1 MPQLCYCPPAPPAPK
16 LAAMTALNNPILNTP
31 FAPPEKH
38 WLLDDSGTPTGE
50 TVEQRRRSEYIVAVA
65 TPKRKRGGQ
74 EELILDDTAT
84 NERHPNDRI
93 NAIRAEIDQWRGLPE
108 ASWGVTYETARLL
121 KHWRATDRE
130 RPLFFCQTEAAET
143 IIWLTEVAPKNPV
156 HARHVEYFR
165 EKSEV
170 ANPGLFRLAMKL
182 ATGAGKTTVMAM
194 LIAWQA
200 INKARR
206 PQSKTFTDA
215 FLLVAPGITIKDRLR
230 VLMPEAGSSIYE
242 RLSIVPRDMMDDLK
256 KARIVVTNY
265 HAFQLKVKADISK
278 GTLAVLRAR
287 QDPETFDARFRETEA
302 DMVKRVMQPLMGR
315 RGIIVMNDEAHHCYE
330 APPASASR
338 PVARAEE
345 ESQAEAEAEAE
356 QARKQARVWINGIR
370 AVDRVIGVKTVYDLS
385 ATPFFLR
392 GSGEEEGKLFPWV
405 ASDFSLMDAIEAG
418 IVKVPRVPTHD
429 DVVKRDEPIFRHVYK
444 HVRDQLP
451 RAGRRKSAA
460 HSPNELPA
468 QLEAALKALYRDY
481 AARYEEWA
489 AKGAETPPV
498 FIVVANNTS
507 TSKLIHDWIAGWC
520 ENPDELDPAKRR
532 WRAGNLPLFNN
543 VKDGQPLN
551 RRPTVLI
558 DSHELDSGE
567 AISDTFHEVAAEE
580 IEAFRR
586 ELRRIPG
593 RDADAISDADLLREV
608 MNTVGQKGKLG
619 GPVRCVVSVS
629 MLTEGWDANTVTHIL
644 GCRAFGTRLL
654 CEQVVGRALRR
665 VSYEPDDEGMFRPEY
680 AEVLGVPFDF
690 MPANSSKDFK
700 PPKPRTRVFADE
712 ERPAPEIRF
721 PRVLGY
727 RVQFPKGRLRATFVD
742 DSRMRLGAD
751 TPIPRETEIDPLV
764 GAGNRL
770 DLGELD
776 AIRPQTVAYMLAKRA
791 LERWALMAEN
801 MSSEPLFL
809 FPQFL
814 TVARRWL
821 DECLHLADGRTAG
834 WLSLAGYRDEAVDR
848 IVRACAKA
856 LDRAG
861 KEEILPVM
869 QPFEPEGSSR
879 FVDLHTAKSTL
890 LATDPAKCQVNY
902 VVYDSDWEAAF
913 AERLERIPQVLGYV
927 KNHGLG
933 FEVPYLFMG
942 AERSYRPDFIV
953 HWDDGRPDPLQL
965 VVEIKGRR
973 EAEDE
978 AKADT
983 LRSYW
988 IDAVNNDVRFGRWGP
1003 PVEIVRPYDMAD
1015 AFEAIMKAF
1024 TDAIPPQPALAA

>member
-1 MPQLCYCPPAPPAPK
+1 MAVLD
-16 LAAMTALNNPILNTP
+16 NPILNTP
-31 FAPPEKH
+31 FAAPAKH
-38 WLLDDSGTPTGE
+38 WLLDNTGKPTGE
-50 TVEQRRRSEYIVAVA
+50 TVEERRRSEYIVAVA

-74 EELILDDTAT
+74 EELIFDEETT
-84 NERHPNDRI
+84 TERLANDRI
-93 NAIRAEIDQWRGLPE
+93 NAIRAEVDQWRISPE

-130 RPLFFCQTEAAET
+130 RPLFFCQAEAAET
-143 IIWLTEVAPKNPV
+143 MIWLTEVAPRSPV
-156 HARHVEYFR
+156 HAKHVEYFR
-165 EKSEV
+165 GVSEA

-230 VLMPEAGSSIYE
+230 VLMPETTNSIYE

-256 KARIVVTNY
+256 KARIVVTNF
-265 HAFQLKVKADISK
+265 HAFQLKVKTEISK
-278 GTLAVLRAR
+278 GTLEVLRAR
-287 QDPETFDARFRETEA
+287 EDPDAFEARFRETES
-302 DMVKRVMQPLMGR
+302 DMVKRVMAPLMGR
-315 RGIIVMNDEAHHCYE
+315 RGIIVINDEAHHCYE
-330 APPASASR
+330 APPASASG
-338 PVARAEE
+338 PVARSEE
-345 ESQAEAEAEAE
+345 ESQAEADAEAE
-356 QARKQARVWINGIR
+356 QARKEARVWINGIR
-370 AVDRVIGVKTVYDLS
+370 AIDRVIGVKTVYDLS

-392 GSGEEEGKLFPWV
+392 GSGQEEGKLFPWV

-444 HVRDQLP
+444 HVRDSLP
-451 RAGRRKSAA
+451 RKSRRKSKAN
-460 HSPNELPA
+460 SPDELPA

-481 AARYEEWA
+481 AARYDEWIT
-489 AKGAETPPV
+489 KGAETPPV

-520 ENPDELDPAKRR
+520 ENPDEEDITKRR
-532 WRAGNLPLFNN
+532 WRAGNLALFNN
-543 VKDGQPLN
+543 VEDGKQLN
-551 RRPTVLI
+551 RRRTILI
-558 DSHELDSGE
+558 DSHELDSGD
-567 AISDTFHEVAAEE
+567 AISEAFKEVAADE

-586 ELRRIPG
+586 ELRRTPG
-593 RDADAISDADLLREV
+593 RDADAMTDADLLREV

-619 GPVRCVVSVS
+619 APVRCVVSVS

-665 VSYEPDDEGMFRPEY
+665 VSYEPDDHGMFRPEY

-690 MPANSSKDFK
+690 MPANSAKDFS

-712 ERPAPEIRF
+712 SRAAPEIRF

-727 RVQFPKGRLRATFVD
+727 RVQFPKGRLNATFFE

-751 TPIPRETEIDPLV
+751 TPIPKETEIDPLV
-764 GAGNRL
+764 GAGIKL

-801 MSSEPLFL
+801 MGGEPLFL

-814 TVARRWL
+814 RVARRWL
-821 DECLHLADGRTAG
+821 TECLQLADGRTAG

-879 FVDLHTAKSTL
+879 SVDLHTAKTTL
-890 LATDPAKCQVNY
+890 LATDPVKCQVNY

-913 AERLERIPQVLGYV
+913 AERLERIPRVRGYV

-942 AERSYRPDFIV
+942 TERSYRPDFIV
-953 HWDDGRPDPLQL
+953 HWDDGQPDPLQL

-973 EAEDE
+973 EADDE

-988 IDAVNNDVRFGRWGP
+988 LEAVNNDGRFGRWGP
-1003 PVEIVRPYDMAD
+1003 PIEIIRPFDMAQALETIVN
-1015 AFEAIMKAF
+1015 AFEAAL
-1024 TDAIPPQPALAA
+1024 PATPAMAA